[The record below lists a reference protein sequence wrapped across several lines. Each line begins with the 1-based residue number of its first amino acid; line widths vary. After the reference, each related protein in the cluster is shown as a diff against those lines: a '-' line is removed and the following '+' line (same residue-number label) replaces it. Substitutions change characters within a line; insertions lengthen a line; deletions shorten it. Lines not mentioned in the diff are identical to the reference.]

1 VTRVKRV
8 NPVKDQPRSAASDSL
23 ASSIHHYENFPV
35 GSWLVPAAKRPH
47 VHSIYRFARFADDLA
62 DEGNMPKA
70 ERVAQLEALKSAL
83 SQLRDSSITE
93 LPPVVAQ
100 LKDQLK
106 TSASDYIPSLQAL
119 LEAFI
124 QDSKNTPSDGQA
136 PRCMFDSEAALMDYC
151 SRSANPVGRMMLQL
165 FESHDA
171 ANLPLADCICSGL
184 QWVNFMQDVSID
196 LIKGRIYIPQDCFP
210 SGLIQPTADIIEV
223 QTRKARALLVA
234 GLPLLARVP
243 FRLSL
248 ELRAIIAGGL
258 ALADKILAVGGDTRT
273 IRPRLTFKD
282 SWSLV
287 KHFCNPS

>member
-1 VTRVKRV
+1 M
-8 NPVKDQPRSAASDSL
+8 NDQSRPAASDSL
-23 ASSIHHYENFPV
+23 TSSIHHYENFPV

-62 DEGNMPKA
+62 DEGIMPKA
-70 ERVAQLEALKSAL
+70 HRVAQLEVLRQALTKLDESL
-83 SQLRDSSITE
+83 ITD

-119 LEAFI
+119 LDAFI
-124 QDSKNTPSDGQA
+124 QDSKNTPNEGE
-136 PRCMFDSEAALMDYC
+136 PPLCMFESEAALMDYC

-165 FESHDA
+165 FESDKP
-171 ANLPLADCICSGL
+171 ANFPLADCICSGL
-184 QWVNFMQDVSID
+184 QWVNFMQDVSVD
-196 LIKGRIYIPQDCFP
+196 LLKGRIYIPKDCFP
-210 SGLIQPTADIIEV
+210 AGSMQPTAAIIED

-234 GLPLLARVP
+234 GLPLLSRVP
-243 FRLSL
+243 FRLAL

-258 ALADKILAVGGDTRT
+258 ALADKILAAGGDTRL
-273 IRPRLTFKD
+273 IRPRLTFTD
-282 SWSLV
+282 AWLLA